1 MSIAMSVQNDVCK
14 DGQVDRCVDVQI
26 DGRKAVGKDGSGA
39 FVIVL
44 ANHKG
49 GVTKT
54 TSTANLAVML
64 AEAGRRVLIVDC
76 DPQANLSE
84 AFGWY
89 SDIPGE
95 RLEDL
100 LENPDAA
107 NRYAP
112 PLALQSDVM
121 PELSWRERLRIIPST
136 DALADVAADL
146 PGTAGTGHELRLRQV
161 LEPLRDSFDLILL
174 DTPPGLGTLSGI
186 AVLAADGLLIP
197 ALAADLDVRG
207 ASKVY
212 DLVERRNSWAEDPRR
227 VDRRE
232 RAALAC
238 HQGRSAADG
247 RGCDARAAGACT
259 ARRPG
264 GVGAALSRS
273 DRRTGARVDGQPCLP
288 PARGSSAPGARAM
301 TSPRPMPS
309 ARRRPIRGMVSESV
323 ASPPPNP
330 TEADQLVAGAEAAAA
345 SVTPALI
352 PTNQPDASR
361 HGRAEACEGTGGVL
375 PAGRRSG
382 GLPPI
387 TRAPGWSTSASPW
400 TCTSGSAAWSA
411 RPRSAI
417 TRLRRPSLTELVIAL
432 LEEGPQTA
440 DEVAELI
447 RRKRAA
453 EHEER

>member
-1 MSIAMSVQNDVCK
+1 MSIATSVQNDVRK

-121 PELSWRERLRIIPST
+121 PELPWRERLRIIPST

-146 PGTAGTGHELRLRQV
+146 PATAGPGHELRLRQV

-207 ASKVY
+207 ASKLY
-212 DLVERRNSWAEDPRR
+212 DLVEGEIPGLRILGVLIAASERRWRITRDAVQRMDADAMRVLPVHVPRAVR
-227 VDRRE
+227 V
-232 RAALAC
+232 A
-238 HQGRSAADG
+238 
-247 RGCDARAAGACT
+247 
-259 ARRPG
+259 
-264 GVGAALSRS
+264 
-273 DRRTGARVDGQPCLP
+273 
-288 PARGSSAPGARAM
+288 SAPRYRAPTAVLEPESMVSHAYRQLADHLLAGARAM
-301 TSPRPMPS
+301 SSPQPMPS
-309 ARRRPIRGMVSESV
+309 ARRRPIRGMVSEPV
-323 ASPPPNP
+323 APPPPNP

-345 SVTPALI
+345 SVTPPLI
-352 PTNQPDASR
+352 PD
-361 HGRAEACEGTGGVL
+361 E
-375 PAGRRSG
+375 PAGRVEARSSRG
-382 GLPPI
+382 VRGD
-387 TRAPGWSTSASPW
+387 RW
-400 TCTSGSAAWSA
+400 SAAGRA
-411 RPRSAI
+411 AGAAACR
-417 TRLRRPSLTELVIAL
+417 RLREHPAGQLPDPGGPARAVPRP
-432 LEEGPQTA
+432 GPRGRGPPSQA
-440 DEVAELI
+440 A
-447 RRKRAA
+447 AA
-453 EHEER
+453 EPDRAGDRAVGRGAADGR